1 MRRILLAVAS
11 LAVLTVPVLA
21 DELADARA
29 AIEAAALSDEAD
41 MYMWCGAA
49 FTIMTAMVTDADQQK
64 MATDAAGALFEKAS
78 PMLTEEGI
86 ADADFA
92 KLSENYTVLAN
103 SQLVTKLEE
112 PAYTQEECTTA
123 AGA

>member
-11 LAVLTVPVLA
+11 LAVLTAPVLA
-21 DELADARA
+21 DEVADAKA
-29 AIEAAALSDEAD
+29 AIEAAALSDDAD

-64 MATDAAGALFEKAS
+64 MATDAANTLFGKAS

-103 SQLVTKLEE
+103 SQLVTKLEG
-112 PAYTQEECTTA
+112 PAYTQEECTAA